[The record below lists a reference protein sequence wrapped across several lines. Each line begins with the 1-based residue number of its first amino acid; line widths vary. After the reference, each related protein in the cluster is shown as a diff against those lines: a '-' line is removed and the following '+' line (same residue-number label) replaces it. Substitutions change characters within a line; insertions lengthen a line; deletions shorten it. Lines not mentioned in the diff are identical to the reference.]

1 MARAKNTSR
10 SAASSRRGRRPPTG
24 GVWKPAA
31 LQRDY
36 RTVLDY
42 AKKRPQVIFDTDGEL
57 LVVERKADAD
67 LRRDLQERFAQ
78 LARFRAALAANRGRE
93 PREWASQTDFSYL
106 ASFDAEE
113 VEEFARE
120 LLVYTL
126 DAAQRSTVENLDGN
140 LRAWRSSASIYEDAA
155 TLAAMSAD
163 VDPGE
168 IAEVF
173 PPTEEQAQAA
183 AG

>member
-1 MARAKNTSR
+1 MARAKNTSG
-10 SAASSRRGRRPPTG
+10 SAASGRRGRRRPTG

-36 RTVLDY
+36 RAVLDR
-42 AKKRPQVIFDTDGEL
+42 AKKDPQVIFDTDGDL
-57 LVVERKADAD
+57 LVVERKEDAD
-67 LRRDLQERFAQ
+67 LRRELQERFTQ

-93 PREWASQTDFSYL
+93 PREWASQTDFPYL

-126 DAAQRSTVENLDGN
+126 DAAQRGTVENLDGN
-140 LRAWRSSASIYEDAA
+140 LRAWQSSASIYEDAA
-155 TLAAMSAD
+155 MLAKMTSD
-163 VDPGE
+163 VDPAD
-168 IAEVF
+168 IVEVS

-183 AG
+183 AA

>member
-10 SAASSRRGRRPPTG
+10 SAASGRRGRRRPVG

-36 RTVLDY
+36 RAVLDY

-57 LVVERKADAD
+57 LVLERKDDAD

-106 ASFDAEE
+106 ASFDAGE

-120 LLVYTL
+120 LLAYTL
-126 DAAQRSTVENLDGN
+126 DAAQRGTVENLDGN

-155 TLAAMSAD
+155 TLAAMTSD
-163 VDPGE
+163 IEG
-168 IAEVF
+168 AEVAEVH

-183 AG
+183 GG